1 MKQWFKYSERTIEKR
16 GSVAKLTRLWTS
28 RTVSL
33 GVTLISR
40 SGTPSLN
47 LTVNDF
53 VLMILALRVVDEEED
68 GAVVAELELEPL
80 SLLTSRARRFPLA
93 LSLSGRGVSAIDR
106 KEAEVGVCPR
116 KESSIWFERGMAS
129 CYVSRASGC
138 VPRPSRFNIRP
149 QRFKHQTSC
158 HSTAFHLKPLGPK
171 A

>member
-1 MKQWFKYSERTIEKR
+1 MKKWLKYNRDRR
-16 GSVAKLTRLWTS
+16 GTVAKLTRLWTS

-53 VLMILALRVVDEEED
+53 VLMILALRVADDED
-68 GAVVAELELEPL
+68 GAVVAELVLEPL

-116 KESSIWFERGMAS
+116 KESNIWFERGMAS

-149 QRFKHQTSC
+149 QRSKHQTSC
-158 HSTAFHLKPLGPK
+158 HSTAFHLKPFGPK